1 MEHFMRAPR
10 LLDSADFPEG
20 RMLPCFAGLLV
31 SSDSVQQALSGLG
44 VNIKMLHERWTCPTT
59 GAL

>member
-1 MEHFMRAPR
+1 MEHFMRAQE
-10 LLDSADFPEG
+10 LLDSADFPES

-31 SSDSVQQALSGLG
+31 PSDSVQQVRSGLG
-44 VNIKMLHERWTCPTT
+44 VNIKMLYERWTCPIT